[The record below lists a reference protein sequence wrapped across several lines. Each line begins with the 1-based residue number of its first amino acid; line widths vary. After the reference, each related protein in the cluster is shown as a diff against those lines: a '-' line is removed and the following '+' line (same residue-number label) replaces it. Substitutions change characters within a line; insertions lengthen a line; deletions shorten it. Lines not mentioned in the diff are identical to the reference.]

1 MEMVSEKGKGERVE
15 EKDVFPFAGD
25 LKLLKAT

>member
-1 MEMVSEKGKGERVE
+1 MEMDSEKGKGERVE

-25 LKLLKAT
+25 LKLL